1 MSNTQFFPLREI
13 RPAGWLQNFLER
25 QADGLTG
32 NVAVSGYPYGYKF
45 WGTKADNTKGSYAAW
60 WPYEQTAYWID
71 GALKCGYL
79 AGRDDLY
86 QQALEEVEFAVEQRL
101 GKGAAMEAATCGGRP

>member
-1 MSNTQFFPLREI
+1 MTTLPFSHFRTIPLREI
-13 RPAGWLQNFLER
+13 RPAGWLQDFLER
-25 QADGLTG
+25 QATGLTG

-45 WGTKADNTKGSYAAW
+45 WGTKEDHTKGSIAAW

-79 AGRDDLY
+79 AGQTELY
-86 QQALEEVEFAVEQRL
+86 RQALEEIDFAIEH
-101 GKGAAMEAATCGGRP
+101 ADAD